1 MDPGEYER
9 WWAERGAGE
18 LRELL
23 FYEWDPIGLK
33 DLADAPLDEYEHY
46 AGTIARRLRAGTS
59 DEELA
64 AVLDGFRTEMG
75 LEPEQELPVAF
86 ARRLREWYSRSLAE
100 WRASA

>member
-1 MDPGEYER
+1 MDAGEHER
-9 WWAERGAGE
+9 WWADRGARE

-23 FYEWDPIGLK
+23 FYEWDPIGLSK
-33 DLADAPLDEYEHY
+33 LADAPLDEYEHY

-64 AVLDGFRTEMG
+64 AVLDGFRSEMG
-75 LEPEQELPVAF
+75 LEPGAELPVDL

-100 WRASA
+100 WRSA